1 MKNGVFSCY
10 KKNRRITI
18 KEKLEIIEY
27 AKKKAIKKQLI
38 KLEFLLKLSEGGK
51 KMSHNFLKLLIH

>member
-27 AKKKAIKKQLI
+27 AKKKGNQEAANKAGVSTKAIRRWKK
-38 KLEFLLKLSEGGK
+38 K
-51 KMSHNFLKLLIH
+51 